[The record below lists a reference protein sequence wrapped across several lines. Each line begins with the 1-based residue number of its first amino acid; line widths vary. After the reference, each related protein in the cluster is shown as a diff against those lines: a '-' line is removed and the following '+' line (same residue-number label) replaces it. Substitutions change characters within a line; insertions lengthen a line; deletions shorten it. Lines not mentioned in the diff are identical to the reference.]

1 MRIIGLFI
9 KSLRFRQQWVK
20 NMFIFAPMVFALHFT
35 QLRYV
40 KNGLIA
46 FILFGV
52 VTGCVYVMN
61 DCIDKNS
68 DRFHPIKRKRPIASG
83 QLKVRMALAGV
94 VILLSLDLFL
104 IYRFNT
110 DFFLIAVIY
119 IIINIL
125 YSIYLKKVVILDVLI
140 IAFGFVLRVLI
151 GGVIDQIYLSPWI
164 LIMTFL
170 ISIFLGLVKRRQEMV
185 RLNLPADQVS
195 TRHTLKLYNISLLDQ
210 LISLTT
216 ATTLIS
222 YIMYVLNPG
231 IQMKFN
237 TENLYFTIPFVVFGI
252 FRYLYLIYTEE
263 KGESPEEIIFSD
275 LPFTL
280 NIILWVIVFILLI
293 LY

>member
-1 MRIIGLFI
+1 MRIILLFI

-20 NMFIFAPMVFALHFT
+20 NVFIFAPMVFALHFD
-35 QLRYV
+35 QLRYIR
-40 KNGLIA
+40 NGLIA
-46 FILFGV
+46 FVLFGV
-52 VTGCVYVMN
+52 VTGCVYVIN
-61 DCIDKNS
+61 DCFDKSS

-83 QLKVRMALAGV
+83 QLKVLTALTGV
-94 VILLSLDLFL
+94 AILLSLDLFL
-104 IYRFNT
+104 IFRFNT
-110 DFFLIAVIY
+110 DFFLIAVLY

-140 IAFGFVLRVLI
+140 IALGFVLRVLI

-185 RLNLPADQVS
+185 RLNLPSDQVN

-280 NIILWVIVFILLI
+280 NIVLWVIVFVLLI

>member
-1 MRIIGLFI
+1 MRVILLFI
-9 KSLRFRQQWVK
+9 KSLRFKQQWVK
-20 NMFIFAPMVFALHFT
+20 NIFIFAPMVFALHFT

-52 VTGCVYVMN
+52 VTGCVYIIN

-83 QLKVRMALAGV
+83 QLNISTALSGV

-125 YSIYLKKVVILDVLI
+125 YSVYLKRVVILDVLI
-140 IAFGFVLRVLI
+140 IALGFVLRVLI
-151 GGVIDQIYLSPWI
+151 GGVIDQIILSPWI

-170 ISIFLGLVKRRQEMV
+170 LSIFLGLVKRRQEIV
-185 RLNLPADQVS
+185 RLNLPTDQVN

-280 NIILWVIVFILLI
+280 NIILWVIVFIVLI

>member
-1 MRIIGLFI
+1 MFI
-9 KSLRFRQQWVK
+9 KSLRFKQQWVK
-20 NMFIFAPMVFALHFT
+20 NMFIFAPMVFALHFL
-35 QLRYV
+35 QLRYI
-40 KNGLIA
+40 KNGIIA
-46 FILFGV
+46 FVLFGI
-52 VTGCVYVMN
+52 VTGCVYIIN
-61 DCIDKNS
+61 DCIDKNN
-68 DRFHPIKRKRPIASG
+68 DRFHPLKRLRPIASG
-83 QLKVRMALAGV
+83 QLKVKTALVGV
-94 VILLSLDLFL
+94 IFLLVVDLFL
-104 IYRFNT
+104 IYQFNT
-110 DFFLIAVIY
+110 DFFLISLIY

-125 YSIYLKKVVILDVLI
+125 YSFYLKKVVILDVLI

-151 GGVIDQIYLSPWI
+151 GGVIDQINLSPWI

-170 ISIFLGLVKRRQEMV
+170 LSTFLGLVKRRQELV
-185 RLNLPADQVS
+185 RLSPPDGQIG

-252 FRYLYLIYTEE
+252 FRYLYLIYIEE
-263 KGESPEEIIFSD
+263 KGESPEEVIFSD
-275 LPFTL
+275 FPFTL
-280 NIILWVIVFILLI
+280 NIILWVIVFVLLI

>member
-1 MRIIGLFI
+1 MRIIVLFI
-9 KSLRFRQQWVK
+9 RSLRFKQQWVK
-20 NMFIFAPMVFALHFT
+20 NIFIFAPMVFALHFT

-52 VTGCVYVMN
+52 VTGCVYIIN

-83 QLKVRMALAGV
+83 QLNISTALSGV

-110 DFFLIAVIY
+110 DFFMIAVIY

-125 YSIYLKKVVILDVLI
+125 YSLYLKKVVILDVLI
-140 IAFGFVLRVLI
+140 IALGFVLRVLI
-151 GGVIDQIYLSPWI
+151 GGVIDHIILSPWI

-170 ISIFLGLVKRRQEMV
+170 ISIFLGLVKRRQELI
-185 RLNLPADQVS
+185 RLNLPADQVH

-252 FRYLYLIYTEE
+252 FRYLYLIYTEG

-275 LPFTL
+275 FPFTL
-280 NIILWVIVFILLI
+280 NIILWVIVFVLLI

>member
-1 MRIIGLFI
+1 MRVILLFI
-9 KSLRFRQQWVK
+9 KSLRFKQQWVK
-20 NMFIFAPMVFALHFT
+20 NIFIFAPMVFALHFT

-52 VTGCVYVMN
+52 VTGCVYIIN

-83 QLKVRMALAGV
+83 QLNISTALSGV

-110 DFFLIAVIY
+110 DFFLISVIY

-125 YSIYLKKVVILDVLI
+125 YSVYLKKVVILDVLI
-140 IAFGFVLRVLI
+140 IALGFVLRVLI
-151 GGVIDQIYLSPWI
+151 GGVIDQIILSPWI

-185 RLNLPADQVS
+185 RLNLPAGQVN

-252 FRYLYLIYTEE
+252 FRYLYLIYTEG

-280 NIILWVIVFILLI
+280 NIILWVIVFVLLI

>member
-1 MRIIGLFI
+1 MRIILLFI

-20 NMFIFAPMVFALHFT
+20 NIFIFAPMVFALHFD
-35 QLRYV
+35 QLRYI

-46 FILFGV
+46 FVLFGV
-52 VTGCVYVMN
+52 VTGCVYIIN
-61 DCIDKNS
+61 DCIDKSS
-68 DRFHPIKRKRPIASG
+68 DRFHPIKKKRPIASG
-83 QLKVRMALAGV
+83 QLKIRTGLAGV

-104 IYRFNT
+104 IFRFNT
-110 DFFLIAVIY
+110 DFFLIAVLY

-125 YSIYLKKVVILDVLI
+125 YSFYLKKVVILDVLI
-140 IAFGFVLRVLI
+140 IALGFVLRVLI
-151 GGVIDQIYLSPWI
+151 GGVIDDIYLSPWI

-185 RLNLPADQVS
+185 RLNLPADQVN

-280 NIILWVIVFILLI
+280 NIILWVIVFVLLI